1 MKPGY
6 LKLIS
11 DTEGKAIDRDISSM
25 LAPERKSLL
34 PAMAFVDY
42 LGYTG
47 NYDLMAVEAVRL
59 YKKCKPL
66 FHAVNIRANAFAQL
80 PIIVADKKGKPVEH
94 EVLELLSN
102 PNPSMSGRMFLRD
115 LSVYFDVCGVAYMYM
130 TGNVLQPPLEMF
142 TISPQDIAITIG
154 TRYVGAQ
161 NSFNISQPQV
171 QANFTMS
178 DSELGGTY
186 RYYAGDDKELAQ
198 VLDVS
203 PGSLSES
210 NRAHSPAATLWLQIQ
225 QFIEADTNNYSL
237 LKRGARPSVAWA
249 WKHEEPM
256 TNEQYQRWV
265 EQVKAYEGASNAG
278 RQVLVDNLEPKV
290 ISQNNR
296 DMEFAQNR
304 KAVSNDIYTAYN
316 IPLALVSDESMTM
329 DNLKVSTAIMYD
341 MAVLPHADK
350 ILSVMTKA
358 LMPRYKNSEGL
369 YLTYDRSEI
378 PALRERTWQEAKL
391 MMETGA
397 LERNE
402 IRAQVGY
409 DPVEDDDMGEE
420 AGKPIEDDEKSYRSY
435 LSGLKDETGKA
446 VFTKAE
452 IDIMS
457 ARHARR

>member
-1 MKPGY
+1 MKQGY

-11 DTEGKAIDRDISSM
+11 ESEGKSIDRDIASM
-25 LAPERKSLL
+25 FAPEKKSFL
-34 PAMAFVDY
+34 PSMAFVDY
-42 LGYTG
+42 LAYGG
-47 NYDLMAVEAVRL
+47 NSDLMAFEAIRL
-59 YKKCKPL
+59 YKQCKPL

-80 PIIVADKKGKPVEH
+80 PIIVTDKTGKPIEH
-94 EVLELLSN
+94 EVMELLAN
-102 PNPSMSGRMFLRD
+102 PNPSLSGRMFLRD
-115 LSVYFDVCGVAYMYM
+115 LSVYFDVCGVAYLYL
-130 TGNVLQPPLEMF
+130 TGNASQPPMELF
-142 TISPQDIAITIG
+142 TVSPQDVVVTLG
-154 TRYVGAQ
+154 QRYIGAQ
-161 NSFNISQPQV
+161 GSFTISQPQL
-171 QANFTMS
+171 QGQFTLS
-178 DSELGGTY
+178 PSELGGSY
-186 RYYAGDDKELAQ
+186 RYYSGDDKELAQ
-198 VLDVS
+198 VLDCS
-203 PGSLSES
+203 PGSMSES
-210 NRAHSPAATLWLQIQ
+210 NRAHSPASTLWLQIQ

-256 TNEQYQRWV
+256 TDEQYQRWV

-296 DMEFAQNR
+296 DMEFAVNR

-316 IPLALVSDESMTM
+316 VPLALVSDDSMTM

-341 MAVLPHADK
+341 MAILPHADK
-350 ILSVMTKA
+350 ILSVMTKT

-369 YLTYDRSEI
+369 FLTYDRSEI

-409 DPVEDDDMGEE
+409 EAVNNPEE
-420 AGKPIEDDEKSYRSY
+420 PAGKLMDDEKSYSGY
-435 LSGLKDETGKA
+435 LAGLKDAAGQP

-457 ARHARR
+457 ARHVRR